1 MRDSEFLDLRSGI
14 LNRLQADLDPRL
26 TYHNREHTEDV
37 MAQAERIACEE
48 PITDKRI
55 LLLIKTAAL
64 FHDTGFLYTY
74 KEHEKRS
81 CQILSETVKADWF
94 NAAEIE
100 LMHGMILATKVPQSP
115 HNLYEMILCDAD
127 LDYLGRDDFEP
138 ISNHLK
144 EEFMAYG
151 IIKSELD
158 WDQLQVK
165 FFESHTYFT
174 STSIQSRQPSKLQH
188 LKILK
193 QKLLNPKM

>member
-1 MRDSEFLDLRSGI
+1 MQDSEFLDLRSGV
-14 LNRLQADLDPRL
+14 LHKLQTSLDPRL
-26 TYHNREHTEDV
+26 TYHNKEHTEDV
-37 MAQAERIACEE
+37 MTQAERIACEE
-48 PITDKRI
+48 SITDKRT
-55 LLLIKTAAL
+55 LLLIKIAAL

-81 CQILSETVKADWF
+81 CQILSETLNIGSFD
-94 NAAEIE
+94 AAEIE

-127 LDYLGRDDFEP
+127 LDYLGRNDFEP
-138 ISNHLK
+138 ISNNLK
-144 EEFMAYG
+144 DEFMTYG
-151 IIKSELD
+151 IIKSEMD

-174 STSIQSRQPSKLQH
+174 STAIQNRQPLKLQH

>member
-1 MRDSEFLDLRSGI
+1 MQDSEFLDLRSGV
-14 LNRLQADLDPRL
+14 LHKLQTSLDPRL
-26 TYHNREHTEDV
+26 TYHNKEHTEDV
-37 MAQAERIACEE
+37 MTQAERIACEE
-48 PITDKRI
+48 SITDKRT
-55 LLLIKTAAL
+55 LLLIKIAAL

-81 CQILSETVKADWF
+81 CQILSETLNIGSFD
-94 NAAEIE
+94 AAEIE

-127 LDYLGRDDFEP
+127 LDYLGRNDFEP
-138 ISNHLK
+138 ISNNLK
-144 EEFMAYG
+144 DEFMTYG
-151 IIKSELD
+151 IIKSEMD

-174 STSIQSRQPSKLQH
+174 STSIQNRQPLKLQH